1 MYISPNVCYIKLK
14 AEVKKPLNA
23 SLLRRAEVVREAKQI
38 ENEGARIQ
46 YQGSELIFLAFRAR
60 LISY

>member
-23 SLLRRAEVVREAKQI
+23 SLLRVCGEAKQI

-46 YQGSELIFLAFRAR
+46 YQESGLIF
-60 LISY
+60 